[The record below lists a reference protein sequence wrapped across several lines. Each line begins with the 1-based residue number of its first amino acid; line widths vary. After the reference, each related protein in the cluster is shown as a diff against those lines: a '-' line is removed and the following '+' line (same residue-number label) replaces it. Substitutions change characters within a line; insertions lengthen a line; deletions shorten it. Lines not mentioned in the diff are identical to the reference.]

1 MEKKKVEIPQMEELM
16 DNMIDKKSMREI
28 KNEFIGRVVTIVI
41 AGLALIT
48 ALAWDETLKG
58 VFTYFFGELTGLNNK
73 LLYALTVTFF
83 AVVVSIIIGKI
94 FLKKK

>member
-1 MEKKKVEIPQMEELM
+1 MEELM

>member
-1 MEKKKVEIPQMEELM
+1 MEKNKVELPQMEELM
-16 DNMIDKKSMREI
+16 DNMVNKKNVREI

-73 LLYALTVTFF
+73 LFYALTVTFF
-83 AVVVSIIIGKI
+83 AVLVSIIISKI